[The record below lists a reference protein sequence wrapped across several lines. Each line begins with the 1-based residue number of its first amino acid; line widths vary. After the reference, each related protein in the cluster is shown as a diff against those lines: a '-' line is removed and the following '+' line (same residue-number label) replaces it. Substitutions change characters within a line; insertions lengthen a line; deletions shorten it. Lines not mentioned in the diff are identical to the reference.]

1 MRILNEQIE
10 PSLRCRSFQVLIIS
24 LAMARL
30 PWFSGVLSL
39 NPHLNEIT
47 FKCFN
52 FGFPIADWWLLINFV
67 GSTQHIWHAWWA
79 TYGLVFFGDFG
90 SLCQLN
96 CKYKRWI
103 YVKSTFP
110 TTVAFLQFFST
121 IKLWFL
127 WYLSLVA
134 YLDDLSYSYWLR
146 WDTQRMYYALG
157 PCMCETKWK
166 LPEQYILWLLL
177 LLLSRFSCVR
187 LCATP

>member
-1 MRILNEQIE
+1 MLDEQIE
-10 PSLRCRSFQVLIIS
+10 PEPEMQKLPGSNYPFVSGKASMIFRS
-24 LAMARL
+24 
-30 PWFSGVLSL
+30 LSL

-52 FGFPIADWWLLINFV
+52 FGFPIADWWCLVNFV

-79 TYGLVFFGDFG
+79 TNGLVCFGDFG

-110 TTVAFLQFFST
+110 TTVAFLQFFS
-121 IKLWFL
+121 IAKLWFL

-134 YLDDLSYSYWLR
+134 HLDDLSYSCWLC
-146 WDTQRMYYALG
+146 WDTQQMYYALG
-157 PCMCETKWK
+157 PCMCEKK
-166 LPEQYILWLLL
+166 LNGNCPNNIY
-177 LLLSRFSCVR
+177 CD
-187 LCATP
+187 CCCC